1 VVAHFHYVLSMG
13 AVFGLFTGFFYWLP
27 KMTGY
32 YNNIDILGNITF
44 WVIFTGVNT
53 TFMPQHF
60 LGLAG
65 MPRRIPDYPII
76 YSTWNQLSSLGSSIT
91 LIGILWLVYYL
102 FSFFSEKYCIVWFNN
117 LYIYY
122 YSTFLT
128 YILNNYYNKIGGK
141 FFIYFFWNIRDKKNL
156 FLSFKGLYNLINI

>member
-1 VVAHFHYVLSMG
+1 MG

-44 WVIFTGVNT
+44 WVIFIGVNT

-65 MPRRIPDYPII
+65 MPRRIPDFPVSY
-76 YSTWNQLSSLGSSIT
+76 TVWNQLSSLGSSIT
-91 LIGILWLVYYL
+91 FIGILWLVFYL
-102 FSFFSEKYCIVWFNN
+102 YSFFSEEYYIIILNVFY
-117 LYIYY
+117 LIYY
-122 YSTFLT
+122 
-128 YILNNYYNKIGGK
+128 NNFIKLIYNDLYNEIGGK
-141 FFIYFFWNIRDKKNL
+141 SFITFYWELRNKNKNFWTSLKGIYYL
-156 FLSFKGLYNLINI
+156 IIFKLALK